1 MQRKFKWNN
10 IEIIKN
16 YFKTLSKYDEDSII
30 DSTNLSDMILFS
42 ILKIYEIYGIQNY
55 KTGLG
60 FDKFFMDQN
69 TSDFEKSKIEDF
81 IKIALDKKVRFAK
94 PVYNFDEN
102 KMLGSSFSFLGT
114 VDNIAEKELSDAI
127 FDKRLYIRN
136 CKILRNYAGTT
147 YSISH
152 NPYYEILQ
160 YKNEN
165 SSLTLTHEIMHG
177 YINKLT
183 DRKFY
188 KDGPRL
194 YRELVSLLSEIYQND
209 YLYKNQ
215 IISFE
220 EYVTN
225 INDTLLANVT
235 EKIEILDI
243 LFKLSKLE
251 NVPEK
256 SEIDNLIKRHAI
268 KNPDYNFTIKELICT
283 PLESLLSY
291 LYPFMI
297 AVGIYENN
305 KDDSKEGIKTAIE
318 IMKNV
323 NFNNEKDLL
332 DYYKINVNESY
343 SKFVDEN
350 NLLVEKAKGSI

>member
-1 MQRKFKWNN
+1 MQRKFKWNK

-30 DSTNLSDMILFS
+30 DSINLSDMILFS
-42 ILKIYEIYGIQNY
+42 ILKIYETSEIQSY
-55 KTGLG
+55 KKSLE
-60 FDKFFMDQN
+60 FDKTFMDQN
-69 TSDFEKSKIEDF
+69 TSDFEKNKIEDF
-81 IKIALDKKVRFAK
+81 IKMALDKKVRFAK
-94 PVYNFDEN
+94 PVYDFDET
-102 KMLGSSFSFLGT
+102 KMLGSTFSFLST

-136 CKILRNYAGTT
+136 AKLLRNYTGAT

-160 YKNEN
+160 YSNGN

-194 YRELVSLLSEIYQND
+194 YIELVSLLSEIYQND

-220 EYVTN
+220 EYITN
-225 INDTLLANVT
+225 TNDILLANVT
-235 EKIEILDI
+235 EEIEIIDL

-256 SEIDNLIKRHAI
+256 NEIDNLIKKCAI
-268 KNPDYNFTIKELICT
+268 KNPNYNFTIKKLTCR
-283 PLESLLSY
+283 PLESLLAY
-291 LYPFMI
+291 LYSFMI

-305 KDDSKEGIKTAIE
+305 KDNSKEGIKTAIQ
-318 IMKNV
+318 IMKDV
-323 NFNNEKDLL
+323 DFDSEKDLL
-332 DYYKINVNESY
+332 CYYGINVNESY